1 MAELLQPINSVM
13 FLFPLPDV
21 FVFTLKSNK
30 PSQRYEVSL
39 LAHRKA
45 KVHTDFNW
53 KQLSHYTIATSP
65 RHIYLL
71 MPVHV
76 HIFI

>member
-13 FLFPLPDV
+13 FLFSLPDV

-30 PSQRYEVSL
+30 LSQRYEVSL

-45 KVHTDFNW
+45 KVHTHFNW

-65 RHIYLL
+65 RHIYFL
-71 MPVHV
+71 MPVRV